1 MISNQTE
8 KIFLRI
14 TVYVSFSIKRRH
26 AFCKVP
32 KVMVLDTFFY
42 PRQFSYSLEM
52 QAIN

>member
-32 KVMVLDTFFY
+32 KSNGFGYLFLPKTVFLL
-42 PRQFSYSLEM
+42 S
-52 QAIN
+52 